1 MIVEGILTTQQTVPP
16 HIIAIDDDAPARKLI
31 TEYLGENDVRV
42 TAVPE
47 WRAVQQVLETEVVDL
62 VLLNPKQRVEQAM
75 ALMRPWTEESAIPL
89 IILTDCREEAD
100 RVMGLEMGADDYLTK
115 PFSPREL
122 LARIRAVLR
131 RCRLKTSQWTPQK
144 GPRCYRFDGRELNV
158 NARRLTAKDGRHV
171 HLTNGEFSVLVAML
185 DSPQRILSRDQI
197 LDRMRM
203 HNDEGCDRSVDTQIM
218 RLRQKIEID
227 RRRPVYIRTERGM
240 GYQFAVPV
248 EIVY

>member
-1 MIVEGILTTQQTVPP
+1 M
-16 HIIAIDDDAPARKLI
+16 
-31 TEYLGENDVRV
+31 
-42 TAVPE
+42 
-47 WRAVQQVLETEVVDL
+47 
-62 VLLNPKQRVEQAM
+62 
-75 ALMRPWTEESAIPL
+75 
-89 IILTDCREEAD
+89 
-100 RVMGLEMGADDYLTK
+100 
-115 PFSPREL
+115 
-122 LARIRAVLR
+122 
-131 RCRLKTSQWTPQK
+131 
-144 GPRCYRFDGRELNV
+144 
-158 NARRLTAKDGRHV
+158 
-171 HLTNGEFSVLVAML
+171 HLTNGEFSVLVALL